1 MKENKIRKVKY
12 ENIVFMLLVGGY
24 IYNAFS
30 ITNNVIQ
37 TLIIQV
43 SISAMLRLGIKYI
56 RVNWEQVKKNMIEL
70 VMD

>member
-1 MKENKIRKVKY
+1 MKRVKW

>member
-1 MKENKIRKVKY
+1 MKRVKW

-37 TLIIQV
+37 TLIIQI
-43 SISAMLRLGIKYI
+43 SMSAMLRLGIKYI

>member
-1 MKENKIRKVKY
+1 MKRVKW
-12 ENIVFMLLVGGY
+12 ENIVFILLVGGY

-37 TLIIQV
+37 TLIIQ
-43 SISAMLRLGIKYI
+43 IGMSAMLRLGIKYI

-70 VMD
+70 VKEN

>member
-1 MKENKIRKVKY
+1 MKRVKW
-12 ENIVFMLLVGGY
+12 ENIVFILLVGGY

-37 TLIIQV
+37 TLIIQI
-43 SISAMLRLGIKYI
+43 SMSAMLRLGIKYI

>member
-1 MKENKIRKVKY
+1 MKRVKW

-37 TLIIQV
+37 TLIIQ
-43 SISAMLRLGIKYI
+43 IGMSAMLRLGIKYI

>member
-1 MKENKIRKVKY
+1 MKRVKW
-12 ENIVFMLLVGGY
+12 ENIVFILLVGGY

-37 TLIIQV
+37 TLIIQ
-43 SISAMLRLGIKYI
+43 IGMSAMLRLGIKYI

>member
-1 MKENKIRKVKY
+1 MKRVKW

-43 SISAMLRLGIKYI
+43 SISVMLRLGIKYI

>member
-1 MKENKIRKVKY
+1 MKRVKW

-37 TLIIQV
+37 TLIIQI
-43 SISAMLRLGIKYI
+43 SMSAMLRLGIKYI
-56 RVNWEQVKKNMIEL
+56 RVNWEQFKKNMIEL

>member
-1 MKENKIRKVKY
+1 MKNKIKKVKY

-43 SISAMLRLGIKYI
+43 SISAMFRLGIKYI

>member
-1 MKENKIRKVKY
+1 MKRVKW

-30 ITNNVIQ
+30 IINNVMQ
-37 TLIIQV
+37 TLIIQ
-43 SISAMLRLGIKYI
+43 IGMSAMLRLGIKYI

>member
-1 MKENKIRKVKY
+1 MKRVKW

-37 TLIIQV
+37 TLIIQI
-43 SISAMLRLGIKYI
+43 SISAMFRLGIKYI
-56 RVNWEQVKKNMIEL
+56 RVNWKQVKKNMIEL